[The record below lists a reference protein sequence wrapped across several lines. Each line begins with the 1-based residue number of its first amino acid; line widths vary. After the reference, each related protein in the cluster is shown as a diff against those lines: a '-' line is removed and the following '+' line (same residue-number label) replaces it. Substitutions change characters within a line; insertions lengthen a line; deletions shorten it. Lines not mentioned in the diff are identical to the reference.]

1 MDLKE
6 VKVMAKGQEL
16 LYAAVGLGDLA
27 VEKAAAVTKL
37 ADPAA
42 VQETYD
48 EFIKR
53 GRNFSKKIRN
63 SAATKQAVAQ
73 TKTARSQIKAASTSV
88 SKAVQANVQAT
99 RSIAQRLAKAS

>member
-1 MDLKE
+1 MTTARE
-6 VKVMAKGQEL
+6 F

-27 VEKAAAVTKL
+27 MEKASGIAKLGDRAATQK
-37 ADPAA
+37 AYEDA
-42 VQETYD
+42 V
-48 EFIKR
+48 KR
-53 GRNFSKKIRN
+53 GRAFSKKIRN
-63 SAATKQAVAQ
+63 SAATKQAMAQ